1 MELFRGAGVA
11 LVTPFHE
18 DKSVNYEVLEQLV
31 ERQITHGTDAIIVCG
46 STGELATMS
55 EEERLSVIARVVA
68 STKHRIPV
76 IAGTGSNTTE
86 GAAAFTR
93 KVTSLG
99 VDGMLVVTP
108 YYNKATQNGL
118 YEHYRLIA
126 AQTDLPIIM
135 YNVPSRT
142 GCNLLPET
150 AVRIA
155 EDCPNVI
162 GIKEASGNLSQ
173 VARLARLAGNQLSI
187 YSGNDDQILPV
198 LSLGGVGVISV
209 LSNVVPEETHN
220 MVYSFLNGD
229 LITAKN
235 LQLDYL
241 DLVDALFSEVN
252 PIPVKAAMNLLGYNV
267 GGLRLPLTELEEP
280 HCRELEQV
288 LRQHGLL

>member
-1 MELFRGAGVA
+1 
-11 LVTPFHE
+11 
-18 DKSVNYEVLEQLV
+18 
-31 ERQITHGTDAIIVCG
+31 
-46 STGELATMS
+46 
-55 EEERLSVIARVVA
+55 
-68 STKHRIPV
+68 
-76 IAGTGSNTTE
+76 
-86 GAAAFTR
+86 
-93 KVTSLG
+93 
-99 VDGMLVVTP
+99 
-108 YYNKATQNGL
+108 
-118 YEHYRLIA
+118 
-126 AQTDLPIIM
+126 M

-288 LRQHGLL
+288 LRQHELL

>member
-1 MELFRGAGVA
+1 MALFKGAGVA

-18 DKSVNYEVLEQLV
+18 DETIDYEALEKLV
-31 ERQITHGTDAIIVCG
+31 EEQIEGHTDAIIVCG
-46 STGELATMS
+46 TTGEPATMT
-55 EEERLSVIARVVA
+55 EEERISCIRFVVE
-68 STKHRIPV
+68 KVNHRIPV
-76 IAGTGSNTTE
+76 IAGTGANC
-86 GAAAFTR
+86 TR
-93 KVTSLG
+93 NAVAISKKAEELG
-99 VDGMLVVTP
+99 VDGLLVVTP

-118 YEHYRLIA
+118 YEHYKTIA
-126 AQTDLPIIM
+126 EAVTLPIIM

-142 GCNLLPET
+142 GCNIKPET
-150 AVRIA
+150 AARLGREVENI
-155 EDCPNVI
+155 V